1 MNDSD
6 SENMGGIV
14 FYLFD
19 YIFTELQKNGEIT
32 PDKCTKLRQRVLMDS
47 KYSEKSRIN
56 YGLKFLRNHGWMSYS
71 VYSFLRRERME
82 REESH
87 KINESYNSSCL

>member
-6 SENMGGIV
+6 SENMAGIV
-14 FYLFD
+14 FFLFD

-32 PDKCTKLRQRVLMDS
+32 PDKCTMLRQRVLMDS
-47 KYSEKSRIN
+47 KYSEKNRIN

-82 REESH
+82 REECH